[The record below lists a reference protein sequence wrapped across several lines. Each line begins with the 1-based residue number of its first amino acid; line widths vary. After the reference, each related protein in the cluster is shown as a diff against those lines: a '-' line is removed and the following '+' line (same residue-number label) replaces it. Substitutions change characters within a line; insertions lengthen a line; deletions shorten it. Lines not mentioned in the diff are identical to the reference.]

1 MAQYTMDMFGL
12 SGPSSSVSSG
22 YTASSWDIFDTSTMG
37 WSAIIGYTAAILLI
51 LLVIL
56 LFIHYT
62 IMPIFQLQP
71 GGPGLIPIPYMDSN
85 QNFWPPQKT
94 PYIVP
99 DISNCI
105 VNQTMTRT
113 SKGGGASMAS
123 NWSMSLDIS
132 IMNPQSTIKVGGKDG
147 FRLLFSRAQSIKSR
161 TDNSN
166 LVSAAND
173 GSITAVISDYNI
185 AIGLLPDTNDLL
197 VSVMND
203 VGNAENIFIGNV
215 PTQTP
220 FRLGVVIMD
229 NAFEVYMNG
238 KLTKTRKMA
247 QPVKPMPSDITP
259 VFQGPLNSQVYQIA
273 RVGNLILWPQ
283 VITPS
288 VMKYAEPKLMASVPA
303 MDDLNASAGLSCG
316 GGLLDSLESGLESGL
331 SGLSTVSIANLM
343 GSQQTKETKN
353 VQDAI
358 TTLGSSAIASSVASS
373 ANNTINN
380 LL

>member
-1 MAQYTMDMFGL
+1 MDMFGL
-12 SGPSSSVSSG
+12 SAPSSSVSSG

-51 LLVIL
+51 LIVIL

-94 PYIVP
+94 PYTVP

-113 SKGGGASMAS
+113 LAGGNASMAS

-132 IMNPQSTIKVGGKDG
+132 IMNPQSTINVGGKSG
-147 FRLLFSRAQSIKSR
+147 FRLLFSRAQSGKRI
-161 TDNSN
+161 DNSN
-166 LVSAAND
+166 LSKATNS
-173 GSITAVISDYNI
+173 GSITEVITDYNI

-197 VSVMND
+197 VSVMNSA
-203 VGNAENIFIGNV
+203 GNAENIFISNV

-220 FRLGVVIMD
+220 FRLGVVVMD
-229 NAFEVYMNG
+229 SAFEVYMNG
-238 KLTKTRKMA
+238 KLTKTKKMA
-247 QPVKPMPSDITP
+247 QPVKSMPSDIIP

-273 RVGNLILWPQ
+273 RIGNLILWPQ
-283 VITPS
+283 VVTPS
-288 VMKYAEPKLMASVPA
+288 VMKYAEPKLMAGVPS

-316 GGLLDSLESGLESGL
+316 EGLSDSLESGV
-331 SGLSTVSIANLM
+331 TF
-343 GSQQTKETKN
+343 
-353 VQDAI
+353 
-358 TTLGSSAIASSVASS
+358 
-373 ANNTINN
+373 ANNVINN

>member
-51 LLVIL
+51 LLIIL

-71 GGPGLIPIPYMDSN
+71 GGAGFIPLPYMDSN
-85 QNFWPPQKT
+85 QNFWPPQNT

-113 SKGGGASMAS
+113 SNGRGASMAS

-147 FRLLFSRAQSIKSR
+147 FRLLFSRAQSINSR

-166 LVSAAND
+166 LSGAAND

-203 VGNAENIFIGNV
+203 HGNAENIFIGNV

-229 NAFEVYMNG
+229 SAFEVYMNG

-288 VMKYAEPKLMASVPA
+288 VMKYAEPKLMAAVPA
-303 MDDLNASAGLSCG
+303 MDDLNSSAGLSCG
-316 GGLLDSLESGLESGL
+316 GGLLDSLESGLES
-331 SGLSTVSIANLM
+331 VSN
-343 GSQQTKETKN
+343 
-353 VQDAI
+353 
-358 TTLGSSAIASSVASS
+358 LGSH
-373 ANNTINN
+373 
-380 LL
+380 

>member
-1 MAQYTMDMFGL
+1 MQYTMDMFGL
-12 SGPSSSVSSG
+12 SPPSSSVSSG

-51 LLVIL
+51 LLVLL
-56 LFIHYT
+56 LFVHYT

-94 PYIVP
+94 PYVVP

-113 SKGGGASMAS
+113 SNGRGASMAS

-132 IMNPQSTIKVGGKDG
+132 IMNPQSTIMVGGAPG
-147 FRLLFSRAQSIKSR
+147 FRLLFSRAPPNSR
-161 TDNSN
+161 IDNSN
-166 LVSAAND
+166 LTGATQD
-173 GSITAVISDYNI
+173 GSITAVITNYNI

-197 VSVMND
+197 VSVMNSA
-203 VGNAENIFIGNV
+203 GNAENIFIGNV

-247 QPVKPMPSDITP
+247 QPV
-259 VFQGPLNSQVYQIA
+259 
-273 RVGNLILWPQ
+273 
-283 VITPS
+283 
-288 VMKYAEPKLMASVPA
+288 
-303 MDDLNASAGLSCG
+303 
-316 GGLLDSLESGLESGL
+316 
-331 SGLSTVSIANLM
+331 
-343 GSQQTKETKN
+343 
-353 VQDAI
+353 
-358 TTLGSSAIASSVASS
+358 
-373 ANNTINN
+373 
-380 LL
+380 